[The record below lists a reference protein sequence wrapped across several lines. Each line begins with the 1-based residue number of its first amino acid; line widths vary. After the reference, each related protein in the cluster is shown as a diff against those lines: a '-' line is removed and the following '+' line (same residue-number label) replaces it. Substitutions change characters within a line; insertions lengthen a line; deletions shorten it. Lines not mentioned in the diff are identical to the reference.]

1 MTVEMFMTAEAA
13 VDEAKPTSPIYFL
26 WQALLAFRRMSKQ

>member
-1 MTVEMFMTAEAA
+1 MTADIFMTAEAA

-26 WQALLAFRRMSKQ
+26 RQALLAFRRMSEQ